1 MTTGKCHVVGR
12 RQLNSVLFPL
22 WLSSCYG
29 RLVLKFSGL
38 NFLGSRM
45 GAMPSH
51 MVILQIKYVVIEIPH
66 PYPISAGSNPGAQ
79 TRSELAALL
88 LQPMSGRIL

>member
-1 MTTGKCHVVGR
+1 MTTGKCHMVGR
-12 RQLNSVLFPL
+12 RQLNSVLSPL

-29 RLVLKFSGL
+29 RLVLEFSGL

-51 MVILQIKYVVIEIPH
+51 MVILQIKYVVIGTPR

-79 TRSELAALL
+79 TRPELAALL
-88 LQPMSGRIL
+88 LQPMSGRTL